1 LLLSKAYILSFCLTF
16 IIGSTGYCQSF
27 TIYNT
32 SNSPLENNTIRCFAK
47 DSSGVIW
54 VGTDF
59 GLYSY
64 DYTNWEV
71 YTVANSSIESNQIRS
86 LKVDSINNLWVGFFD
101 AGLSKFDGLTWQ
113 DWNAS
118 NSSIPD
124 ENIKSITI
132 DPKGFIWLGTG
143 LGLVKKDTNDTW
155 PLWNT
160 LNSNMWSNN
169 VTSVLHDDTSLYF
182 GTLNGGLN
190 LMNDTSIVIYNL
202 YTSVFPDNTVLS
214 IGKSTSSLWCATP
227 SQGAVEYL
235 GPDLFQVYNES
246 NSLLPTNALT
256 NVHIG
261 ANDVFFGSQSKGI
274 IIYNNGDF
282 NYYNTENSSMP
293 VDHVSSVF
301 DDAGTVWVGTV
312 GGGLVKMEGFYSKIN
327 EYNGLQVL
335 KVIDNVV
342 YLLYDTKG
350 AYNVYDI
357 MGKLILCKS
366 VNSSSI
372 NLSMLKP
379 GIYIIRIIDV
389 QKNITFSNKVVVD

>member
-1 LLLSKAYILSFCLTF
+1 MSKAYRLSFFLTF
-16 IIGSTGYCQSF
+16 IIVSTGYSQSF
-27 TIYNT
+27 TIYNA
-32 SNSPLENNTIRCFAK
+32 SNSPLETNTIRCFAK
-47 DSSGVIW
+47 DTSGLIW

-71 YTVANSSIESNQIRS
+71 YTLANSSIQSNQIRS
-86 LKVDSINNLWVGFFD
+86 LKVDSANNLWVGFFD

-132 DPKGFIWLGTG
+132 DANGFIWLGTG

-160 LNSNMWSNN
+160 VNSSMWSNN
-169 VTSVLHDDTSLYF
+169 VTSVLHDDTTLYF

-190 LMNDTSIVIYNL
+190 LMLDTSIVIYNL

-214 IGKSTSSLWCATP
+214 IGKSSSSLWCATP

-235 GPDLFQVYNES
+235 GPGLFQVYNES
-246 NSLLPTNALT
+246 NSLLPTNALMS
-256 NVHIG
+256 VHIG

-274 IIYNNGDF
+274 IIYNNADF

-301 DDAGTVWVGTV
+301 DDAGTVWIGTV
-312 GGGLVKMEGFYSKIN
+312 GGGVVKMEEFYSPIT
-327 EYNGLQVL
+327 EYNYLQVL
-335 KVIDNVV
+335 NVIDNVV
-342 YLLYDTKG
+342 YLPSETKG
-350 AYNVYDI
+350 AYNVFDI

-379 GIYIIRIIDV
+379 GVYIFKIIDF
-389 QKNITFSNKVVVD
+389 QKDTTFSKKVVID